1 VSRFLSS
8 LTPRFN
14 RRDAEAR
21 RRSSRYVILP
31 GDAGFVFFVVNNQK
45 KKEARSAARIHC
57 TAKATIR
64 IRREARIPPRSRLDR
79 EPNRASAPLRLCVRM
94 SDPRFLPLPLPPP
107 PNP

>member
-57 TAKATIR
+57 TAKPPSAFAAKPGFH
-64 IRREARIPPRSRLDR
+64 REAGSTANQP
-79 EPNRASAPLRLCVRM
+79 APLRPCV
-94 SDPRFLPLPLPPP
+94 SA
-107 PNP
+107 

>member
-45 KKEARSAARIHC
+45 KKKLAPPRGFIAPQSHHPHSPRSQDS
-57 TAKATIR
+57 TAKPVR
-64 IRREARIPPRSRLDR
+64 PRTN
-79 EPNRASAPLRLCVRM
+79 PRLCAPASLRE
-94 SDPRFLPLPLPPP
+94 
-107 PNP
+107 NE